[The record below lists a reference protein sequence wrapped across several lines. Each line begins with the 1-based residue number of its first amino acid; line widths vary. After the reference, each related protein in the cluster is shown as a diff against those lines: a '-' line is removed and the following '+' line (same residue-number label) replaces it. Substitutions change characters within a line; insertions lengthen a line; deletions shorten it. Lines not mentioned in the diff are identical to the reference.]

1 MEIFRGRRLWIEN
14 KRLVLPNGVER
25 DAVIV
30 HPKGAVAILPV
41 TETGYLLLRQY
52 RYAIGQYI
60 YEAPAGT
67 MEDGEEPT
75 ETARRELIEEAGMAA
90 KTFIPKGFIY
100 TTPGFTDEKIWLFEA
115 RGLTPSHEYEKDAD
129 EVIEVKPVTREKTDA
144 MVQDGTIC
152 DAKTICL
159 IHRCREE
166 E

>member
-1 MEIFRGRRLWIEN
+1 MEIFRGRKLWIET
-14 KRLVLPNGVER
+14 KKLVLPNGVEK

-30 HPKGAVAILPV
+30 HPRGAVAILPV

-52 RYAIGQYI
+52 RYAVGQYI

-67 MEDGEEPT
+67 MEDGEEPI

-90 KTFIPKGFIY
+90 GTLVPRGFIY

-115 RGLTPSHEYEKDAD
+115 RGLTPSQEFEKDAD
-129 EVIEVKPVTREKTDA
+129 EVIEVKSVPRDETDA
-144 MVQDGTIC
+144 MVRDGTIC

-159 IHRCREE
+159 LHRCQGEK
-166 E
+166 